1 MEATK
6 SENNEEKLSGAKA
19 VIREAIEGARE
30 RLRVASN
37 EIWMNPETLMEE
49 VKAHAVLTH
58 FLEKEG
64 LAVEKSFVLETAFRA
79 TFSTPS
85 SQNDPT
91 AINACVICEYDALP
105 SIGHACGH
113 NLIAESGLAAAIGI
127 KAVMESNPD
136 LKLKLTVMGKFP
148 LNVYLIRSSFNS

>member
-1 MEATK
+1 MQIGE
-6 SENNEEKLSGAKA
+6 SENNEGKISEAKL
-19 VIREAIEGARE
+19 VIRRVVEGARE

-49 VKAHAVLTH
+49 VKAHAILTQ

-64 LAVEKSFVLETAFRA
+64 FAVEKSFVLKTAFRA

-85 SQNDPT
+85 IQNDPT
-91 AINACVICEYDALP
+91 AIHACVICEYDALP
-105 SIGHACGH
+105 EIGHACGH

-127 KAVMESNPD
+127 KAVMETNPD
-136 LKLKLTVMGKFP
+136 LRLKLIVMGRLP
-148 LNVYLIRSSFNS
+148 LKR